1 MTSTQVDL
9 GSVVAE
15 YAERFERA
23 TPGEVITWAAGFF
36 GDRLAIAASMQD
48 GVVAHL
54 ASCYAPTTDVLF
66 LDTGYHFAETIRT
79 RNEIERAYGL
89 TVIDVRPQRS
99 VAEQDARFGAQLH
112 DRDPNLCCRM
122 RKTDPLDTALTGYH
136 AWITGVRRAD
146 STRRATTPVVSYDRR
161 RDIVKI
167 APLAWWTD
175 ADVESYIQ
183 DNDIIVNPLRYQG
196 FPSIGCAPC
205 TKAVVP
211 GDDARSGRWAG
222 DEKTECGIQL

>member
-1 MTSTQVDL
+1 MTSIKSDL
-9 GSVVAE
+9 RAIVEE

-23 TPGEVITWAAGFF
+23 TPGEVIAWASEFF

-54 ASCYAPTTDVLF
+54 ASCYAPRSDVLF

-79 RNEIERAYGL
+79 RNEIEQAYGL
-89 TVIDVRPQRS
+89 TVIDVRPKQS
-99 VAEQDARFGAQLH
+99 VAEQDAQFGARLH
-112 DRDPNLCCRM
+112 DRDPNLCCAM
-122 RKTDPLDTALTGYH
+122 RKTNPLDEALQGYD

-146 STRRATTPVVSYDRR
+146 STRRATTPVLSYDRR

-175 ADVESYIQ
+175 DDVQSYID
-183 DNDIIVNPLRYQG
+183 DNEIIVNPLRYQG

-205 TKAVVP
+205 TKAVEH
-211 GDDARSGRWAG
+211 GADARSGRWTG
-222 DEKTECGIQL
+222 FEKTECGLHV